1 MQKNKCRTFS
11 LKTLLFNQNL
21 LSVILKIGFLS
32 KGKINCWQRKRLAIC
47 LGKKYPLQMK
57 ISQILS

>member
-21 LSVILKIGFLS
+21 LSVILKIGFFS
-32 KGKINCWQRKRLAIC
+32 KGKLIVGRENARPFASVKN
-47 LGKKYPLQMK
+47 
-57 ISQILS
+57 ILCK

>member
-21 LSVILKIGFLS
+21 LSVILKIGFFS

-47 LGKKYPLQMK
+47 LGKKNPL
-57 ISQILS
+57 

>member
-21 LSVILKIGFLS
+21 LSVISKIAFFS
-32 KGKINCWQRKRLAIC
+32 KGKINCLQEKRPHIC
-47 LGKKYPLQMK
+47 LGKKYFLKMK
-57 ISQILS
+57 IS

>member
-21 LSVILKIGFLS
+21 LRVISKIAFFS
-32 KGKINCWQRKRLAIC
+32 KRKNQLFIGKMPANL
-47 LGKKYPLQMK
+47 PT
-57 ISQILS
+57 